1 MSSHTESSMPQGETW
16 RIAGV
21 AIAALLLLTFVL
33 YQQTISYLLGLWNQM
48 QAGNYTHGYL
58 VLLISAYL
66 VFYNRRRLVA
76 LTPCPEYR
84 AILAVLSASM
94 LWLVAALVD
103 IEMLQTVG
111 LLLLLLSMVWL
122 ILGTQAA
129 RILAFP
135 VLFISFAIPVW
146 FPLSPVLQ
154 ELTADVVFW
163 VIRGLEIPALRIENM
178 IVLPAGKL
186 SIEEACSGL
195 KYFLAAMTLA
205 TLYAYLNYETLSSRL
220 VVVLVSAVAAVLVNI
235 LRVFIVVYLAY
246 TTDMQHPLI
255 ADHLSLGWYLFAG
268 LVVLLLLMDVQ
279 LQKLRQHQ
287 LQRHQLQQHRSNGH
301 QQEAKT
307 TQTLCNKGK
316 SQFAVITLV
325 AALSVSAG
333 PVTVYW
339 LENQTQQGNYVVQ
352 PALISIAGEWSAMDA
367 DEDDWTPQYR
377 GAIAHKMTFNN
388 KMGQQIYFYM
398 GLYPTQKQGEELI
411 NDLNRISDDKIWYS
425 GYQREKLYTIGE
437 RQVLEQLL
445 EKKDGTQ
452 RLVWY
457 WYNVAGQNT
466 VNKYQ
471 AKALQVLGLIKGMRQ
486 ASVVAIAARLDGEP
500 ENTREILGQFVEVVS
515 PEIDEMMDGKS

>member
-1 MSSHTESSMPQGETW
+1 VSSHTESNMPQGETW
-16 RIAGV
+16 RIAAV
-21 AIAALLLLTFVL
+21 ALAALLLLTFVL
-33 YQQTISYLLGLWNQM
+33 YQQTILYLTGKWNQM
-48 QAGNYTHGYL
+48 EIGEYGHGYL
-58 VLLISAYL
+58 VLLISVYL
-66 VFYNRRRLVA
+66 IFYNRRRLLA
-76 LTPCPEYR
+76 LAPCPEYR

-94 LWLVAALVD
+94 FWLLAALVD
-103 IEMLQTVG
+103 IEILQAVG

-122 ILGTQAA
+122 MLGT
-129 RILAFP
+129 RVLRVLAFP
-135 VLFISFAIPVW
+135 VLFISFAIPAW

-205 TLYAYLNYETLSSRL
+205 TLYAYLNYESLRSRL
-220 VVVLVSAVAAVLVNI
+220 AVVLISAAAAVLLNI

-268 LVVLLLLMDVQ
+268 LIVVLLVIDTQ
-279 LQKLRQHQ
+279 LQKFRQPQ
-287 LQRHQLQQHRSNGH
+287 IQRHQLQQHRSNNL
-301 QQEAKT
+301 QQVAKT

-316 SQFAVITLV
+316 SQFVVFALG
-325 AALSVSAG
+325 AALFVSAG

-339 LENQTQQGNYVVQ
+339 LDDQTQPDSYVAQ
-352 PALISIAGEWSAMDA
+352 PALISIAGEWSAMNA

-377 GAIAHKMTFNN
+377 GAIARKITFNN
-388 KMGQQIYFYM
+388 KIGQQIYFYM

-411 NDLNRISDDKIWYS
+411 NDLNRISDNKIWYS
-425 GYQREKLYTIGE
+425 GYQRATLYNVGG

-445 EKKDGTQ
+445 EKKDGRQ

-457 WYNVAGQNT
+457 WYHVAGQNT

-471 AKALQVLGLIKGMRQ
+471 AKALQVLGLMKGMRQ
-486 ASVVAIAARLDGEP
+486 ASVFAIAARLDGDP
-500 ENTREILGQFVEVVS
+500 EYTREILVQFIEQMSSSIEKVT
-515 PEIDEMMDGKS
+515 DGKD

>member
-1 MSSHTESSMPQGETW
+1 MSSRTERSMPQGETW

-21 AIAALLLLTFVL
+21 AIAALLLLTLIL
-33 YQQTISYLLGLWNQM
+33 YQPTISYLMGLWNQM
-48 QAGNYTHGYL
+48 QTGNYAHGYL
-58 VLLISAYL
+58 VLLISVYL
-66 VFYNRRRLVA
+66 IFYNRRKLVA

-122 ILGTQAA
+122 LLGMQAF
-129 RILAFP
+129 RVLAFP
-135 VLFISFAIPVW
+135 VLYISFAIPVW

-154 ELTADVVFW
+154 ELTADAVFW

-186 SIEEACSGL
+186 SIEEACGGL
-195 KYFLAAMTLA
+195 NYFLAAMTLS

-220 VVVLVSAVAAVLVNI
+220 VVVLVSAFAAVLVNI
-235 LRVFIVVYLAY
+235 LRVFIVVYLGY

-268 LVVLLLLMDVQ
+268 LVVVLLLMDAQ

-287 LQRHQLQQHRSNGH
+287 LRRHQLQPHRSNGH
-301 QQEAKT
+301 QQLAKT

-316 SQFAVITLV
+316 SQFVVIVLL
-325 AALSVSAG
+325 AALPVSAG
-333 PVTVYW
+333 PVAVYW
-339 LENQTQQGNYVVQ
+339 LDNQTQRGSYLTQ
-352 PALISIAGEWSAMDA
+352 PALMSIAGEWSAMDA

-377 GAIAHKMTFNN
+377 GAITHKITFNN
-388 KMGQQIYFYM
+388 KIGQQIHFYM

-425 GYQREKLYTIGE
+425 GYQRETLYNIGG

-445 EKKDGTQ
+445 EKKDGSQ

-457 WYNVAGQNT
+457 WYHVAGQNT

-471 AKALQVLGLIKGMRQ
+471 AKALQVLGLMKGMRQ
-486 ASVVAIAARLDGEP
+486 AFVVAIAAKLDGDP
-500 ENTREILGQFVEVVS
+500 EYTREILAQFAEQMSSSIEKVT
-515 PEIDEMMDGKS
+515 DGKD